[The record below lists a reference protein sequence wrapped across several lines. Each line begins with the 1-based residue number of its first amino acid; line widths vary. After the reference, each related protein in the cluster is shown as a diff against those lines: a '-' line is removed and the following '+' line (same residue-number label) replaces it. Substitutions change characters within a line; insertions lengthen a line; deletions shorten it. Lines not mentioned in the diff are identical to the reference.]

1 MHRYIRAT
9 KIFIAFIREDRK
21 LDTIQNKIDSNRKP
35 FADDEHM
42 QSYLDQCQSE
52 VDERR
57 KANENRIRALYG
69 VSQDLTR

>member
-1 MHRYIRAT
+1 
-9 KIFIAFIREDRK
+9 
-21 LDTIQNKIDSNRKP
+21 
-35 FADDEHM
+35 M